1 MKKNTILSIM
11 TCAVMLLLTA
21 ACSNDENNN
30 TKEQPTQAVQFSFTN
45 EDFGADET
53 LSRATGAAETKPQT
67 VDLGDCEA
75 EISVESEPAVKTRG
89 ALTPASGHYTIRAYQ
104 AGTLKGEMKGAFSG
118 GNFTPDASSHKMLNL
133 PYGTYDFVAFNDDV
147 TVSGTNLTTT
157 RDKAGTA
164 RIGFATVN
172 ITGPTPIQ
180 VFFTMKHVGCR
191 LHTQIV
197 APKHIEAAITATLES
212 TAPNVIPTSVAYNPA
227 TKAYTAT
234 NGAMPAEANNSPI
247 STETKYWMSGEGR
260 ALDYTSTGDY
270 HYFLPNTQ
278 DSKLKLNFTGGKIF
292 WKGLSGGTI
301 PQLNNTLVM
310 SPAKSYLVKITIK
323 PKYKY
328 LFSDGTTG
336 FYKETISGGG
346 TKTPVG
352 VVVKENNG
360 TPNSGLAVA
369 LKDAGAPCYW
379 ERRMGPIVQGN
390 TVRYNL
396 STQLADINNDMKG
409 EEYTYDGTY
418 SDNGTA
424 HASDPDF
431 FAFQAAAT
439 YNPGVPLTGSLTGNK
454 WYLPDFGEWMISLSH
469 LAFTEQ
475 NAFPSWPS
483 YIYNYP
489 NLLNLAFTQ
498 VGGTKIWGG
507 LEISN
512 TKFYW
517 TSTEII
523 DFGIRSASN
532 IYWNYSQLSFNFSSG
547 NDFFVRP
554 FIKF

>member
-1 MKKNTILSIM
+1 MKKY
-11 TCAVMLLLTA
+11 MLLSAALLLFTA
-21 ACSNDENNN
+21 SCSNDENNN
-30 TKEQPTQAVQFSFTN
+30 EQKEPTQTVQFSFIN
-45 EDFGADET
+45 EDFGEDET
-53 LSRATGAAETKPQT
+53 PTRTAETAKPQI

-75 EISVESEPAVKTRG
+75 EISVESEPAAKTRG
-89 ALTPASGHYTIRAYQ
+89 ALTPANGHYTIRAYQ
-104 AGTLKGEMKGAFSG
+104 AGTLKGEMSGTFSG
-118 GNFTPDASSHKMLNL
+118 GTFTPDASSSKKLNL

-164 RIGFATVN
+164 RMGFATVN

-212 TAPNVIPTSVAYNPA
+212 TAPNVIPTSIAYNPA
-227 TKAYTAT
+227 TASYTSAK
-234 NGAMPAEANNSPI
+234 GAMPAEANNSPI
-247 STETKYWMSGEGR
+247 STEAAYWLDGAGKT
-260 ALDYTSTGDY
+260 LDYTSTGDY

-278 DSKLKLNFTGGKIF
+278 GSKLKLNFTGGKIY
-292 WKGLSGGTI
+292 WKNLSGGII
-301 PQLNNTLVM
+301 PQLNSTLVM
-310 SPAKSYLVKITIK
+310 SPAKSYLVKIK
-323 PKYKY
+323 MMPKYKY

-369 LKDAGAPCYW
+369 LNDAGAPCYW
-379 ERRMGPIVQGN
+379 ERLMGPISQGN
-390 TVRYNL
+390 TIRYDVT
-396 STQLADINNDMKG
+396 TQMADINNDMKG

-439 YNPGVPLTGSLTGNK
+439 YNPGVPLTGSLTGKK
-454 WYLPDFGEWMISLSH
+454 WYLPAFGEWMISLSH

-475 NAFPSWPS
+475 NAFPSWS
-483 YIYNYP
+483 FYIKNYP
-489 NLLNLAFTQ
+489 KLLNLAFTR
-498 VGGTKIWGG
+498 VGGTKIYGG
-507 LEISN
+507 MEVSDA
-512 TKFYW
+512 KSYW
-517 TSTEII
+517 TSTEFIYY
-523 DFGIRSASN
+523 GLRCASCT
-532 IYWNYSQLSFNFSSG
+532 YWDYSSLTCNMSSG

-554 FIKF
+554 VIKF

>member
-1 MKKNTILSIM
+1 MKKYIFLS
-11 TCAVMLLLTA
+11 AALLLLIA
-21 ACSNDENNN
+21 SCSNDDNNN
-30 TKEQPTQAVQFSFTN
+30 ETKEQVQTVQFSFTN
-45 EDFGADET
+45 EEFGEDEAVT
-53 LSRATGAAETKPQT
+53 RASETAKPQI

-75 EISVESEPAVKTRG
+75 EISIENEPAAKKTRG
-89 ALTPASGHYTIRAYQ
+89 TLTFANGHYTIRAYQ
-104 AGTLKGEMKGAFSG
+104 SGVLKGEMKGTFSWG
-118 GNFTPDASSHKMLNL
+118 YFTPDASSKDKLRL

-157 RDKAGTA
+157 RDKAETA
-164 RIGFATVN
+164 RMGFATVT

-180 VFFTMKHVGCR
+180 VQFTMKHVGCR

-212 TAPNVIPTSVAYNPA
+212 TAANVIPANIAYNPT
-227 TKAYTAT
+227 TKAYTTT
-234 NGAMPAEANNSPI
+234 NGVMPAEANNSPI
-247 STETKYWMSGEGR
+247 STETKYWMSTDKT
-260 ALDYTSTGDY
+260 LDYTSTGDY

-278 DSKLKLNFTGGKIF
+278 GSKLKLNFTGGKIF
-292 WKGLSGGTI
+292 WKNLNGGII
-301 PQLNNTLVM
+301 PQLNSTLVM
-310 SPAKSYLVKITIK
+310 SPSKSYLVKIK
-323 PKYKY
+323 MMPKHKY

-379 ERRMGPIVQGN
+379 ERLMGPISQGN
-390 TVRYNL
+390 TIRYDVT
-396 STQLADINNDMKG
+396 TQMADINNDMKG

-431 FAFQAAAT
+431 FAFQEAAT
-439 YNPGVPLTGSLTGNK
+439 YTPGVPLTGSLTGKK
-454 WYLPDFGEWMISLSH
+454 WYLPACGEWMICLSH

-483 YIYNYP
+483 SYINNYP
-489 NLLNLAFTQ
+489 KLLNLAFTR

-507 LEISN
+507 MEVSDA
-512 TKFYW
+512 KSYW
-517 TSTEII
+517 TSTEVIYY
-523 DFGIRSASN
+523 GLRCASCT
-532 IYWNYSQLSFNFSSG
+532 YWNYSQLSFNMSSG
-547 NDFFVRP
+547 NDLFVRP
-554 FIKF
+554 VIKF

>member
-1 MKKNTILSIM
+1 MFLG
-11 TCAVMLLLTA
+11 AALLLFTA
-21 ACSNDENNN
+21 SCSNDDNNN
-30 TKEQPTQAVQFSFTN
+30 ETKEPTQAVQFSFTN
-45 EDFGADET
+45 EDFGEDET
-53 LSRATGAAETKPQT
+53 LTRTAETAKPQI

-75 EISVESEPAVKTRG
+75 EITVESEPTAKTRG
-89 ALTPASGHYTIRAYQ
+89 ALSPANGHYTIRAYQ
-104 AGTLKGEMKGAFSG
+104 SGVLKGEMKGTFSWG
-118 GNFTPDASSHKMLNL
+118 YFTPDASSKDKLKL

-164 RIGFATVN
+164 RMGFATVT

-180 VFFTMKHVGCR
+180 VQFTMKHVGCR

-212 TAPNVIPTSVAYNPA
+212 TASNVIPANIAYNPT
-227 TKAYTAT
+227 TKAYTT
-234 NGAMPAEANNSPI
+234 TKGVMTAEANNSPI
-247 STETKYWMSGEGR
+247 STETKYWMSSEDKT
-260 ALDYTSTGDY
+260 LDYTSTGDY

-278 DSKLKLNFTGGKIF
+278 GSKLKLNFTGGKIY
-292 WKGLSGGTI
+292 WKNLNGGII
-301 PQLNNTLVM
+301 PQLNSTLVM
-310 SPAKSYLVKITIK
+310 LPAKSYLVKIK
-323 PKYKY
+323 MMPKYKY

-369 LKDAGAPCYW
+369 LNDAGAPCYW

-390 TVRYNL
+390 TIRYDVA
-396 STQLADINNDMKG
+396 TQMADINNDMKG

-431 FAFQAAAT
+431 FAFQEAAT
-439 YNPGVPLTGSLTGNK
+439 YTPGVPLTGSLTGKK
-454 WYLPDFGEWMISLSH
+454 WYLPAFGEWMISLSH

-475 NAFPSWPS
+475 NAFPSWSS

-489 NLLNLAFTQ
+489 KLLNLAFTR

-507 LEISN
+507 MEVSN
-512 TKFYW
+512 AKFYW
-517 TSTEII
+517 TSTEVIYY
-523 DFGIRSASN
+523 GLRCASCT
-532 IYWNYSQLSFNFSSG
+532 YWNYNQLAFNMSSG
-547 NDFFVRP
+547 SNDFVRP
-554 FIKF
+554 VIKF

>member
-1 MKKNTILSIM
+1 MKKHIFLGAAI
-11 TCAVMLLLTA
+11 LLLMA
-21 ACSNDENNN
+21 ACSHDENNN
-30 TKEQPTQAVQFSFTN
+30 GGTEPLQKVQFSFTN
-45 EDFGADET
+45 EDFGADEALT
-53 LSRATGAAETKPQT
+53 RATSAAEKPQT
-67 VDLGDCEA
+67 IDLGDCEA

-89 ALTPASGHYTIRAYQ
+89 PLTNANGHYTIRAYQ
-104 AGTLKGEMKGAFSG
+104 GGTLKGEMKGTFSG
-118 GNFTPDASSHKMLNL
+118 GNFTPDASSLKSMNL
-133 PYGTYDFVAFNDDV
+133 PNSTYDFIAFNDDV

-164 RIGFATVN
+164 RMGFATVN
-172 ITGPTPIQ
+172 ITGHTPIQ

-197 APKHIEAAITATLES
+197 AQKHIEAAITATLES

-234 NGAMPAEANNSPI
+234 KGAMPAEANNSPI
-247 STETKYWMSGEGR
+247 STEEKYWMSGEGR

-278 DSKLKLNFTGGKIF
+278 GSNLKLNFTGGKIF
-292 WKGLSGGTI
+292 WKSLSGGTI

-369 LKDAGAPCYW
+369 LKDAGAPCRWKKYYTL
-379 ERRMGPIVQGN
+379 IGN
-390 TVRYNL
+390 TIQYDDA
-396 STQLADINNDMKG
+396 TQLADMNSDMKG

-418 SDNGTA
+418 SNNGTA

-431 FAFQAAAT
+431 PAFQAAAT

-454 WYLPDFGEWMISLSH
+454 WYLPAFGEWMISLSH

-475 NAFPSWPS
+475 NAFSSHPG
-483 YIYNYP
+483 YIKNYP
-489 NLLNLAFTQ
+489 ILLNLAFTQ

-507 LEISN
+507 LELSN
-512 TKFYW
+512 TKWYW
-517 TSTEII
+517 TSTE
-523 DFGIRSASN
+523 GINYGVSCT
-532 IYWNYSQLSFNFSSG
+532 YWNYWQLAFAMAIIK
-547 NDFFVRP
+547 DFFVRP
-554 FIKF
+554 VIKF